1 MNDLLNNPAVQSG
14 VIPLLLGLVLAFAL
28 ARTRF
33 LALVPWAGFVAVVA
47 LALDFALEPLTALR
61 KLVLVGLIGGA
72 LALTLDAARVPAGP
86 ALRAGLALLAA
97 AAALWMLA
105 RVLGQGA
112 NLWLAGAGVAL
123 YAISL
128 TLSLLLVAGDTLLA
142 SLSATVV
149 GVASG
154 VLALLGA
161 SASMTQMGIA
171 LGAASGAVLLVQL
184 LRGERAPLGG
194 FIALPVA
201 LICSLIGVGASL
213 TGALPWVAL
222 LPMPLIGV
230 AVYFAKYFAKVG
242 AGRSLWLAAIVPGVA
257 ALVPAAFAVTL
268 AWLRVGA
275 APG

>member
-33 LALVPWAGFVAVVA
+33 LALVPWAGFVAVVT

-61 KLVLVGLIGGA
+61 KLILVGLIGGA
-72 LALTLDAARVPAGP
+72 LALSLDAARVSAGP
-86 ALRAGLALLAA
+86 ALRAGLGLLAA

-105 RVLGQGA
+105 RVLGQKEGA
-112 NLWLAGAGVAL
+112 NLWLAGFGVAL
-123 YAISL
+123 YAVSL

-142 SLSATVV
+142 SLSSTVV

-161 SASMTQMGIA
+161 TASMTQIGIA

-222 LPMPLIGV
+222 LPMPLVGV
-230 AVYFAKYFAKVG
+230 AVYFARVG

-257 ALVPAAFAVTL
+257 ALVPAALAVML